1 MKCSFSELRC
11 KEVINICDGCRL
23 GYVNN
28 LELDTVS
35 SRIQTLIIPGP
46 AKFFGLFGREDDYVV
61 PWEAIK
67 KIGEDIILV
76 ECEFQRAARKREKR
90 SWFWEE

>member
-1 MKCSFSELRC
+1 
-11 KEVINICDGCRL
+11 
-23 GYVNN
+23 
-28 LELDTVS
+28 
-35 SRIQTLIIPGP
+35 
-46 AKFFGLFGREDDYVV
+46 VV